1 MIDKTELQRLT
12 RLRRLARQI
21 VSSLPAD
28 FADED
33 RGGAYND
40 RAVTARPPLWASQGD
55 SLAGRHAAAN

>member
-28 FADED
+28 LADED
-33 RGGAYND
+33 RGGRCGD
-40 RAVTARPPLWASQGD
+40 RAVTTRLPRWASQ
-55 SLAGRHAAAN
+55 LEFAGRSPPGR

>member
-28 FADED
+28 LADED
-33 RGGAYND
+33 RGGRYGD
-40 RAVTARPPLWASQGD
+40 RPAAPMGKPTGFAGWSPP
-55 SLAGRHAAAN
+55 GR

>member
-28 FADED
+28 LADED
-33 RGGAYND
+33 RGGRYGD
-40 RAVTARPPLWASQGD
+40 RAVTARPPRWASQLD
-55 SLAGRHAAAN
+55 LLAGRHPAAN